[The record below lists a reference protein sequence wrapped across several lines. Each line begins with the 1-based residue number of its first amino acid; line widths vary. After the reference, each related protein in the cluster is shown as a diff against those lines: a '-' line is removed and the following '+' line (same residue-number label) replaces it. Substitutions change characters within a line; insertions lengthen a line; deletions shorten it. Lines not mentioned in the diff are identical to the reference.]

1 MFDVL
6 GTPIQSDEDLLF
18 SRIMDKIAEVEGEK
32 AIERN
37 RMLKESGDLVLP
49 EDLNRKC
56 MELIDRLVK

>member
-1 MFDVL
+1 MF
-6 GTPIQSDEDLLF
+6 GISGSSTQPDEDLVF
-18 SRIMDKIAEVEGEK
+18 SRIMDMIAEVEGKK